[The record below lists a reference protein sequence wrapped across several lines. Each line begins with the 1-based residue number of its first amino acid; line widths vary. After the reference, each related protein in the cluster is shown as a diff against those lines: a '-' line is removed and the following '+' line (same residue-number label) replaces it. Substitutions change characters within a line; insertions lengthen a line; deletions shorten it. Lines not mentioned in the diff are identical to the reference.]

1 MSLSNKHVFFDLDRT
16 LWDFD
21 SNSKSALL
29 LIFKEMDLVDIF
41 KSFDR
46 FYNAYVAQNAR
57 LWKLYGDGHLSK
69 EVLRYER
76 FNATLMQFNIDN
88 IDLAKEMGSM
98 YVTISPFQKKL
109 FPGTI
114 ACLEELKSIG
124 FQLHIITN
132 GFEEVQYVKL
142 ENCGLDVFFDVIVC
156 SEAVG
161 KNKPARAIFQYALKK
176 AGCSAENAIMVG
188 DDFRADISGALNSG
202 MKAIHFDPYGL
213 SEENYPYTCKRL
225 SEIPLMVTQLLL
237 ASN

>member
-57 LWKLYGDGHLSK
+57 LWKLYGDGQLSK

-98 YVTISPFQKKL
+98 YVTITK
-109 FPGTI
+109 
-114 ACLEELKSIG
+114 
-124 FQLHIITN
+124 
-132 GFEEVQYVKL
+132 
-142 ENCGLDVFFDVIVC
+142 
-156 SEAVG
+156 
-161 KNKPARAIFQYALKK
+161 
-176 AGCSAENAIMVG
+176 
-188 DDFRADISGALNSG
+188 
-202 MKAIHFDPYGL
+202 
-213 SEENYPYTCKRL
+213 
-225 SEIPLMVTQLLL
+225 
-237 ASN
+237 